1 MPTFN
6 QNQKEAIKK
15 ATELLNEKMTSNNK
29 EDGVMINNERIQ
41 NFVKEKQEIDQ
52 FSADKNPLIKEYI
65 HLHKE
70 AEKRPYTKIGRM
82 QKKMK
87 EIALR
92 QEVYKE
98 AAKLCKDEADKKA
111 LLDEIETLNNSPEMD
126 AYEKYVEGLK
136 FLAGMID
143 EPRKEVVDFF
153 AMVLQEQL
161 PVDKSNIYELYRSGI
176 DSWEG
181 DQHKK
186 DDIRNLDDDAKALND
201 AYQKKVAAAKARELF
216 AKNQRALK
224 SIEAQFV
231 GFGVIKEGESTPG
244 FRGRMAPSAFFIGRM
259 LAAKHP
265 LEKILDPNE
274 LVEEKKAVGKEY
286 LEHFEKKDTQWA
298 LEMIYENSQYMM
310 EAVKKYAKDH
320 KSEMKTEEDLVM
332 HGSTFGLLA
341 YLCFD
346 NVQELE
352 HIRKGDSYQGCFVNI
367 SQEETKAMED
377 KLEKYTYASGMGWNL
392 TINYEL
398 HTVNAPSTKK
408 EIARQMCMKTMLDE
422 IQKDE
427 PDLENQ
433 LLSNDEY
440 DLLVKQLDH
449 MDEVQNI
456 FGEEVNIDT
465 ESLTNEKV
473 EVLGSM
479 MSFKFVNDK
488 KLQYHNP
495 KITVKVKKDP
505 QDLNAGELEDG
516 QKLEKVVT
524 ANGKQL
530 VETDL
535 PAITEQHLSNLEKKN
550 LRGKESGNSKEFN
563 DMMDSYD
570 ATIGKMSEKEFL
582 NADFLPELEKLKSF
596 ATKYIE
602 AKRKQKGHLEADVP
616 NIAIDNKMLGK
627 DSGKNAEKVKGGSIF
642 TSRGKERY
650 EFALKAIMRVTELEN
665 KIREY
670 SKPRPQMKFEG
681 NMQTFFNDDLNFISQ
696 PIEYQNQN
704 QGMEPIK
711 ENPVVE
717 SKNEEVVNKEV
728 INKEETV
735 VEKITYDDATI
746 QKAKELLVAMKKEAE
761 DVEMLLAMQMFDI
774 KPGNASLVPMDFLVN
789 DLKIGTEVAI
799 NKMSMNEV
807 MNVLTVI
814 TTQEKT
820 KEIETEEIEDEIS
833 FG

>member
-1 MPTFN
+1 MPKFT
-6 QNQKEAIKK
+6 QNQKDAISK
-15 ATELLNEKMTSNNK
+15 ATQLLNEKMASNNK

-52 FSADKNPLIKEYI
+52 FSANKNPLIKEYI

-92 QEVYKE
+92 QEIYKE
-98 AAKLCKDEADKKA
+98 AAKLCENEADKNA
-111 LLDEIETLNNSPEMD
+111 FLDEIEELNNSPEMA

-136 FLAGMID
+136 FLAGMVA
-143 EPRKEVVDFF
+143 EPKKEVVDFF

-161 PVDKSNIYELYRSGI
+161 PVDKRNIYELYRGGI
-176 DSWEG
+176 DSWDG
-181 DQHKK
+181 DQSKK
-186 DDIRNLDDDAKALND
+186 NEIRDLDEDTKALND

-259 LAAKHP
+259 LAANHP

-341 YLCFD
+341 HLCFD
-346 NVQELE
+346 NIQELE
-352 HIRKGDSYQGCFVNI
+352 HIRKSKDYQKCFVNI
-367 SQEETKAMED
+367 SQEQTKLMEN
-377 KLEKYTYASGMGWNL
+377 KLDRYTYASGMGGTL
-392 TINYEL
+392 QINYEL
-398 HTVNAPSTKK
+398 HTVRSIDTKQ
-408 EIARQMCMKTMLDE
+408 EVARQLCMKLMLDA

-427 PDLENQ
+427 LDFENQ
-433 LLSNDEY
+433 MLSNAEY
-440 DLLVKQLDH
+440 DSIVKQLDH
-449 MDEVQNI
+449 MDEIKDI
-456 FGEEVNIDT
+456 FGEDINIDPD
-465 ESLTNEKV
+465 SLNNEKV

-495 KITVKVKKDP
+495 KITVNVKKDP
-505 QDLNAGELEDG
+505 QDLEADEFEDG
-516 QKLEKVVT
+516 QKLDKVVT

-602 AKRKQKGHLEADVP
+602 AKRKQKGHLEAEVP

-642 TSRGKERY
+642 TSRGKARY
-650 EFALKAIMRVTELEN
+650 EFALKAIMRVTELES

-681 NMQTFFNDDLNFISQ
+681 NMQTFFNDDLNFIGQ
-696 PIEYQNQN
+696 PIEYQN

-711 ENPVVE
+711 ENLVVE
-717 SKNEEVVNKEV
+717 SKNEEVVNTEV
-728 INKEETV
+728 VNKEETV
-735 VEKITYDDATI
+735 VEKITYDDETI
-746 QKAKELLVAMKKEAE
+746 KKAKDLLDAMNSVAE
-761 DVEMLLAMQMFDI
+761 DGVAPYMRLGEVNVVNDNF
-774 KPGNASLVPMDFLVN
+774 VPIDFLVN
-789 DLKIGTEVAI
+789 DLKLGTEMEI
-799 NKMSMNEV
+799 NQKV
-807 MNVLTVI
+807 MVDVMKVLTVI
-814 TTQEKT
+814 ISQEKT
-820 KEIETEEIEDEIS
+820 KEIEAEEIEAEFS
-833 FG
+833 LG

>member
-1 MPTFN
+1 MPIFN

-15 ATELLNEKMTSNNK
+15 ATELLSEKIKSNDK
-29 EDGVMINNERIQ
+29 QDGVMVSNERIQ
-41 NFVKEKQEIDQ
+41 KFVQEKQGIDE
-52 FSADKNPLIKEYI
+52 FAANKNPLIKEYI
-65 HLHKE
+65 NLHKE

-82 QKKMK
+82 KKAMK

-92 QEVYKE
+92 QEIYKE
-98 AAKLCKDEADKKA
+98 AAKLCENEADKKA
-111 LLDEIETLNNSPEMD
+111 FLDEIEELNHSPEMD

-136 FLAGMID
+136 FLAGMVD
-143 EPRKEVVDFF
+143 EPKKEVVDFF

-161 PVDKSNIYELYRSGI
+161 PVDKSNIYELYRGGI

-181 DQHKK
+181 DQNKK
-186 DDIRNLDDDAKALND
+186 NEILGLDDDAKELNEE
-201 AYQKKVAAAKARELF
+201 YQKKVAAAKARELF
-216 AKNQRALK
+216 AKNQRELK

-231 GFGVIKEGESTPG
+231 GSGVLIEGAGTAG

-259 LAAKHP
+259 LAAEHP

-274 LVEEKKAVGKEY
+274 LVEEKKQVGKEY
-286 LEHFEKKDTQWA
+286 LEHLEKKDTTWA
-298 LEMIYENSQYMM
+298 LEKMYENSPYMM
-310 EAVKKYAKDH
+310 EALNKYVKDH
-320 KSEMKTEEDLVM
+320 KSEMQTEEDLVM

-352 HIRKGDSYQGCFVNI
+352 FIRKGESYQGCFINI
-367 SQEETKAMED
+367 SQVDTKAMED

-398 HTVNAPSTKK
+398 HTLNAIDTKK

-440 DLLVKQLDH
+440 DLLVKQLNH

-456 FGEEVNIDT
+456 FGDDVNIDT
-465 ESLTNEKV
+465 ESLTNETV

-505 QDLNAGELEDG
+505 QDLNAGELEEG
-516 QKLEKVVT
+516 QKLDKVVT

-535 PAITEQHLSNLEKKN
+535 PAKTEQHLSSLEKKN

-582 NADFLPELEKLKSF
+582 NADFLPELEKLKYA

-642 TSRGKERY
+642 TSRGKARY
-650 EFALKAIMRVTELEN
+650 EFALKAIMRVTELEK

-670 SKPRPQMKFEG
+670 SKPRPQMKFTG
-681 NMQTFFNDDLNFISQ
+681 NMQTFFNDDLNFIGQ

-711 ENPVVE
+711 ENTVVE
-717 SKNEEVVNKEV
+717 SKNEEVVNTEV

-735 VEKITYDDATI
+735 VEKITYDDVTI
-746 QKAKELLVAMKKEAE
+746 KKAKDLLDAMNSIAKEE
-761 DVEMLLAMQMFDI
+761 EMAPYMGLGEVNVVNDNF
-774 KPGNASLVPMDFLVN
+774 VPIDFLVN
-789 DLKIGTEVAI
+789 NLKLGTEIEI
-799 NKMSMNEV
+799 NQKPMVDV

-814 TTQEKT
+814 ISQEKT
-820 KEIETEEIEDEIS
+820 KEIEKEEIEAEFS
-833 FG
+833 MG

>member
-1 MPTFN
+1 MPKFN
-6 QNQKEAIKK
+6 QNQIEAIKR
-15 ATELLNEKMTSNNK
+15 ATELLNEKIKSNDK
-29 EDGVMINNERIQ
+29 QDGVMVSNERIQ
-41 NFVKEKQEIDQ
+41 KFVQEKQGIDE
-52 FSADKNPLIKEYI
+52 FAAEKNPLIKEYI
-65 HLHKE
+65 NLHKE

-82 QKKMK
+82 KKAMK
-87 EIALR
+87 EIALH

-98 AAKLCKDEADKKA
+98 AAKLCENEADKKA
-111 LLDEIETLNNSPEMD
+111 LLDEIETLNNSPEMA

-143 EPRKEVVDFF
+143 EPKKEVVDFF

-161 PVDKSNIYELYRSGI
+161 PVDKSNIYELYRGGL
-176 DSWEG
+176 DSWDEN
-181 DQHKK
+181 QNKK
-186 DDIRNLDDDAKALND
+186 SEILGLDNDAKELNEE
-201 AYQKKVAAAKARELF
+201 YQKKVAAAKARELF

-231 GFGVIKEGESTPG
+231 GSGVIKEGEGTPG

-259 LAAKHP
+259 LAKKYS
-265 LEKILDPNE
+265 LEQILDPNE
-274 LVEEKKAVGKEY
+274 LVKEKKAVGEEY
-286 LEHFEKKDTQWA
+286 LAHFEKKDTQWA

-341 YLCFD
+341 HLCFD
-346 NVQELE
+346 NIQELE
-352 HIRKGDSYQGCFVNI
+352 HIRISKSYQGCFVNI

-392 TINYEL
+392 KINYEL
-398 HTVNAPSTKK
+398 HTVNAIDTKK

-440 DLLVKQLDH
+440 DMLVKQLDH
-449 MDEVQNI
+449 MDEVQDI
-456 FGEEVNIDT
+456 FGDDVNIDT

-473 EVLGSM
+473 EVLVSM

-495 KITVKVKKDP
+495 KITVKVKKVS
-505 QDLNAGELEDG
+505 QDLEADEFEEG
-516 QKLEKVVT
+516 QKLDKVVT

-563 DMMDSYD
+563 DMMRSFDE
-570 ATIGKMSEKEFL
+570 TIGKMSKEKFL
-582 NADFLPELEKLKSF
+582 DDDFLKQLNKLKF
-596 ATKYIE
+596 AATQYIE
-602 AKRKQKGHLEADVP
+602 AKRKQKGHIEAGVP

-627 DSGKNAEKVKGGSIF
+627 DSGKNTEKVKGGSIF
-642 TSRGKERY
+642 TSRGKARY

-670 SKPRPQMKFEG
+670 PKPRPQMKFAG
-681 NMQTFFNDDLNFISQ
+681 NMENFFNKDLNYNGQ
-696 PIEYQNQN
+696 PIEYQNQK
-704 QGMEPIK
+704 MEPI
-711 ENPVVE
+711 V
-717 SKNEEVVNKEV
+717 
-728 INKEETV
+728 NKEETV
-735 VEKITYDDATI
+735 VEKITYNDATV
-746 QKAKELLVAMKKEAE
+746 QKAKDLLEAMNRIAE
-761 DVEMLLAMQMFDI
+761 EDDLAPYMRVGEVDAGYNKF
-774 KPGNASLVPMDFLVN
+774 VPIDFLVN
-789 DLKIGTEVAI
+789 DLKLGTEIEI
-799 NKMSMNEV
+799 NQKLMADV
-807 MNVLTVI
+807 MNALAGI
-814 TTQEKT
+814 ISQEKN
-820 KEIETEEIEDEIS
+820 KEIETEEIEDEFS
-833 FG
+833 LG